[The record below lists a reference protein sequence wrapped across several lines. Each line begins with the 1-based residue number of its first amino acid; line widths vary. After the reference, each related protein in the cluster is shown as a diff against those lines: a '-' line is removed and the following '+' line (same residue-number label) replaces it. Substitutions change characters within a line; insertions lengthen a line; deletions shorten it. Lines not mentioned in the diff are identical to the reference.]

1 MSGQQRF
8 GWRDILMTLMIAAPM
23 LMCLAVAAIAALGLV

>member
-1 MSGQQRF
+1 MSGRRAV
-8 GWRDILMTLMIAAPM
+8 GRDILMTLMIAAPM